1 MVRFFISKLKEK
13 AGLRLIA
20 SNSVWIMFDNVIR
33 IIGGFLIGLWLA
45 RYLGPYQ
52 YGQLN
57 YAIFFTGLFGIVS
70 TSAFNSIV
78 ARELINHPKK
88 KDEIMGSAFCIKI
101 LGSILATFGIL
112 ITMLFIHQ
120 EKVTQLMIIF
130 YAFAIYFQSID
141 VIVYWFQAT
150 LKSKFY
156 VYAKNI
162 AFVAV
167 IVSRLAL
174 LLTKADLVW
183 FGLVGAS
190 EYLLLAVTL
199 IIAYKY
205 DGQAIFRWKINFKR
219 AKEMLIESL
228 PVFLAAIFLTV
239 YIKLDKVL
247 VGTMLDKTSLGYYS
261 VGTQLSDAWIFIPA
275 ALSISFYPAIIES
288 KKKSK
293 GIYYERLQL
302 IYGFMTYVGILIA
315 LPVSI
320 LAKPIID
327 LLYGP
332 EYAQAATVLA
342 IYTWVVVP
350 QCVDAVVY
358 KWIFAENLQKLLVYR
373 TLLAAITSLA
383 LDLVL
388 IPKYGILGAT
398 VAGVGAIIVST
409 FIANL
414 IFKQTRSVFIMQI
427 KAIFAPLHF
436 YRIYLRMKREEK
448 AKS

>member
-1 MVRFFISKLKEK
+1 MIKFFISQFKKR

-20 SNSVWIMFDNVIR
+20 SNSVWIIIDNVIR
-33 IIGGFLIGLWLA
+33 IVGGFFIGLWLA

-57 YAIFFTGLFGIVS
+57 YAIFFTGLFGIIS

-88 KDEIMGSAFCIKI
+88 KNEIMGSAFFIKL
-101 LGSILATFGIL
+101 LGSLLATLGIL
-112 ITMLFIHQ
+112 IAMPFIHQ
-120 EKVTQLMIIF
+120 DKITKLMIIF
-130 YAFAIYFQSID
+130 YTFAIYFQSID

-156 VYAKNI
+156 VYARNI

-167 IVSRLAL
+167 IASRLIL
-174 LLTKADLVW
+174 LLTKADLIW
-183 FGLVGAS
+183 FGLTGAL
-190 EYLLLAVTL
+190 EYLLLAIAL
-199 IIAYKY
+199 IVAYRY
-205 DGQAIFRWKINFKR
+205 DRESILRWQINIKQV
-219 AKEMLIESL
+219 KKMLADSL
-228 PVFLAAIFLTV
+228 PVLLAAVFLTV

-247 VGTMLDKTSLGYYS
+247 VGTMLNKTSLGYYS
-261 VGTQLSDAWIFIPA
+261 VGTQLSDAWIFVPA

-288 KKKSK
+288 SKMDKK
-293 GIYYERLQL
+293 IYHERLQL

-320 LAKPIID
+320 LAKPIIN

-332 EYAQAATVLA
+332 EYIQAATVLA

-358 KWIFAENLQKLLVYR
+358 KWIFAENLQKILVYR
-373 TLLAAITSLA
+373 TLLAAVVSLA

-388 IPKYGILGAT
+388 IPSYGILGAT
-398 VAGVGAIIVST
+398 IAGVSAVVVSA
-409 FIANL
+409 FVANL
-414 IFKQTRSVFIMQI
+414 MFKQTRLVFIMQI

-436 YRIYLRMKREEK
+436 YRIYLK
-448 AKS
+448 AKAEEQVK